1 MRIKLADAH
10 EKDQE
15 EINPLSFELSGC
27 VCVCIFACACVCVC
41 AFWICD
47 LCVHKCNREFTDAS
61 TVTKIMPAGKM
72 KTLLDVPL
80 K

>member
-1 MRIKLADAH
+1 M
-10 EKDQE
+10 
-15 EINPLSFELSGC
+15 
-27 VCVCIFACACVCVC
+27 CVCIFACACVCVC